1 MFLLMI
7 GAALAAPVCPA
18 TLSEFTAAVDDAER
32 AFVEMNASGVTS
44 SLDDAIAELSCTD
57 TVVPPALAARMH
69 RAMALRAFIGGDE
82 AGARRAL
89 YAAKVLDPAGDYP
102 DTVVPPDHPLRAL
115 LPGAILGT
123 PASVPV
129 TAPASGSLYFDGRVS
144 LARPSDRPALFQLT
158 DARGSVKQGS
168 WLSAEAPMPKYD
180 VVTTSAARKRTSVP
194 LAIAGGAALLAGGVT
209 YGVAGATFA
218 RHGDPA
224 TPLEEREG
232 LYKTTN
238 TLVFTS
244 AALGALGLAGGIT
257 AVVVGEW

>member
-18 TLSEFTAAVDDAER
+18 TLTEFTAAVDEAEH
-32 AFVEMNASGVTS
+32 AFVEMNASGVTNA
-44 SLDDAIAELSCTD
+44 LDDAIAELSCTES
-57 TVVPPALAARMH
+57 VVPPALAARLH
-69 RAMALRAFIGGDE
+69 RAMALRAFISGDE
-82 AGARRAL
+82 AGSRRAL

-102 DTVVPPDHPLRAL
+102 DTVVPPDHPLRVL

-129 TAPASGSLYFDGRVS
+129 PAPATGSVHFDGRVS

-158 DARGSVKQGS
+158 DARGTVKQGS
-168 WLSAEAPMPKYD
+168 WLSAEAPMPKY
-180 VVTTSAARKRTSVP
+180 TTMTTEARKRTSVP

-209 YGVAGATFA
+209 YGVAGVTFA